1 MSRIMMPNA
10 SMAATAAPANAPGSG
25 TGKTAGG
32 NAFAG
37 ALVQAIGGAGE
48 QTAPTASGGL
58 PASALL
64 AAALGS
70 LTGEGDGEAD
80 AGLLELLS
88 GLIDRMQPMTEDET
102 IPDDARD
109 PLAELLASLQALL
122 EQLSPALSAA
132 TPSLE
137 LNPAAGDELAALPE
151 AGQGSGADRLALLLP
166 ALLHASKQAFALT
179 LQPEEA
185 ETAFANAIQR
195 LQQALAPAIASQPE
209 AQQAQAQASADPSK
223 APVAMPMSGSGQ
235 QAAEETVVLTEPR
248 KAVSAFKEPIVL
260 WNLTNAAGASA
271 ETGDTAVVQA
281 AAEDRPAD
289 GNGQSLPWMLMG
301 QEAARQANVQN
312 GKPALPAQV
321 PVHQFSQQVGN
332 YLVKQF
338 VLTEGNG
345 ISEAKLSLRPEHLG
359 QVDIRIAMQDGQL
372 TAQFV
377 AHNGTAKELLE
388 NQMSQL
394 RAALQVQGIQVER
407 MEVVEP
413 SGLNG
418 SALFQGHEQREPG
431 SGGSGGQTSKRD
443 RDSSY
448 EDPVT
453 FEAEMERTSVLKE
466 AGYGGA
472 INVTA

>member
-10 SMAATAAPANAPGSG
+10 SMGPAAAPATASGSG
-25 TGKTAGG
+25 AGKTAGG

-37 ALVQAIGGAGE
+37 ALVQAIGGEGSQA
-48 QTAPTASGGL
+48 APSATTGL
-58 PASALL
+58 TVSAML

-70 LTGEGDGEAD
+70 LTGEGDAEAN

-88 GLIDRMQPMTEDET
+88 GLIDRMQPLAEDET
-102 IPDDARD
+102 LPEDARD

-122 EQLSPALSAA
+122 EQLSPALPEA
-132 TPSLE
+132 TTSPDMQLT
-137 LNPAAGDELAALPE
+137 AGDELAALPE
-151 AGQGSGADRLALLLP
+151 TGQGSGADRLALLLP

-179 LQPEEA
+179 SQPEEA
-185 ETAFANAIQR
+185 EKAFANAIQR
-195 LQQALAPAIASQPE
+195 LQQALAPAIAAQSE
-209 AQQAQAQASADPSK
+209 AQTAQAQAAADPSK
-223 APVAMPMSGSGQ
+223 ASVALPLSGSGPQ
-235 QAAEETVVLTEPR
+235 TAEETVVAAEPR

-260 WNLTNAAGASA
+260 WNLANAADASA
-271 ETGDTAVVQA
+271 ETADMPVVQA

-289 GNGQSLPWMLMG
+289 GNGQPLPWMLMG
-301 QEAARQANVQN
+301 QEAAKQANAQS
-312 GKPALPAQV
+312 GQPTLPAQV

-388 NQMSQL
+388 NQMAQL

-413 SGLNG
+413 TGLNG

-431 SGGSGGQTSKRD
+431 SGGGDGQASKRD
-443 RDSSY
+443 REGSY

-453 FEAEMERTSVLKE
+453 FEAEMERTSVLRE